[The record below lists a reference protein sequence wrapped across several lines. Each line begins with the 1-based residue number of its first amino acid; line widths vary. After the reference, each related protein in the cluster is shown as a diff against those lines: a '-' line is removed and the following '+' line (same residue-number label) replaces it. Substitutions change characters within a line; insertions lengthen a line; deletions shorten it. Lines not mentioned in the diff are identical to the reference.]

1 MVAFSFGYNL
11 SVIVKDFPEILPEL
25 CMLRVKNTVKIVT
38 EQNDR
43 TDSYQIREVG
53 RDDITSLPRM
63 DIRDIG

>member
-1 MVAFSFGYNL
+1 M
-11 SVIVKDFPEILPEL
+11 KDFPEILPEL
-25 CMLRVKNTVKIVT
+25 CMLRVKNTVTIVT

-53 RDDITSLPRM
+53 RDDETSLPRM